1 MKGYMNTDATYRT
14 RRIRVQGAVYGF
26 IRKSGSEERKTDQ
39 RSEQR
44 VHRRES
50 RFRGA
55 IIGFGLKSQN
65 FPVFLM
71 GLNTIIMKI
80 RLSLRLIPNK
90 GFHWAS
96 TSKMYIIHISRTEGL
111 ATNCITEKIR
121 ISSIQDNL

>member
-1 MKGYMNTDATYRT
+1 MNTDATYRT

-26 IRKSGSEERKTDQ
+26 IRKSGSEERKTYQ
-39 RSEQR
+39 RSKKR

-55 IIGFGLKSQN
+55 VIGFGLKSQN

-80 RLSLRLIPNK
+80 RLSFWLISNI

-96 TSKMYIIHISRTEGL
+96 PQKCSNIHSSRTGGL
-111 ATNCITEKIR
+111 ANNFIKEKTH
-121 ISSIQDNL
+121 ISSIQDTL